1 MKKLILLIVP
11 LLFFGMSFNL
21 AHAQSDSVSDSGIES
36 AGESDAAEGIT
47 EGNQTESQASVG
59 TKGRGDTGGI
69 VPCSGLDCDACSL
82 VKLIERI
89 IDWLIEV
96 MLVIFAIIT
105 AVAGFR
111 LVMSGGN
118 PQVKTD
124 AKNLLTNAFIGIVI
138 VLTAWLLIDTL
149 MRAILPSGT
158 GELEGYGPW
167 SSVQCY
173 KQVGPGERVQSG
185 DDNRFSP
192 RVTGETMSVCVET
205 DRRGNCILEVDEEV
219 EIVTVMERIC
229 TNQTR
234 RGCRDWGEEPVEVK
248 RYCRDRDNSGACVR
262 YIETD

>member
-21 AHAQSDSVSDSGIES
+21 AHAKSDSVSDSGIES

-59 TKGRGDTGGI
+59 TKGRGDTDGI

-138 VLTAWLLIDTL
+138 VLTAWLLINTL

-167 SSVQCY
+167 SSVQCN

-185 DDNRFSP
+185 DVNGLPAR
-192 RVTGETMSVCVET
+192 ETSETETVCTEFDARGRCTKEVSEPIETITTTERVCVK
-205 DRRGNCILEVDEEV
+205 
-219 EIVTVMERIC
+219 
-229 TNQTR
+229 QTP
-234 RGCRDWGEEPVEVK
+234 RGCRGWEDQEIEVR
-248 RYCRDRDNSGACVR
+248 RYCSTRDSSGSCTRYVR
-262 YIETD
+262 VE